1 MRILK
6 DADGNFYI
14 HDELMVVTGEAAKS
28 FQASLDSGVSTNP
41 KHKEVLEECQRIA
54 ASKKDDEFDAEY
66 IAQEKSLEKD
76 LKEAARKC
84 LRAIEDDK
92 VSTEDAQDAR
102 NHLMGVAIMWAQM
115 DAIVKGI
122 EKRRAPGT
130 RRK

>member
-76 LKEAARKC
+76 LKGAARSY
-84 LRAIEDDK
+84 LRVIEGDTSLE
-92 VSTEDAQDAR
+92 VCATVGE
-102 NHLMGVAIMWAQM
+102 HLKSIAIMWAQM

-122 EKRRAPGT
+122 EKRRASEP